1 MSHLKAPDVL
11 PEEALHLLRQCKS
24 GLILAGS
31 PSWQLAMDIQR
42 YADVQGHQLTTYAIL
57 TRDSSL
63 KDPSMAVTFDVD
75 EEMAI
80 VPTRPSLILFTSGTT
95 GPPKGVV
102 HSRIFF
108 YHGYGTSVGDLFL
121 THRPVHWIGGLR
133 SIINLVLSGTRQEV
147 IEADEAAIWERLR
160 KGDVTMLCCII
171 PMWWKMMKHFQ
182 EKLSGLPTAKL
193 DEYIKGIQ
201 AVRVARLGGGAPTP
215 SLLKFWRET
224 IGISLEVSYGC
235 TETGGPG
242 FMTDSS
248 TNRRLEVIIC

>member
-1 MSHLKAPDVL
+1 
-11 PEEALHLLRQCKS
+11 
-24 GLILAGS
+24 
-31 PSWQLAMDIQR
+31 MDIQQC
-42 YADVQGHQLTTYAIL
+42 ADANAHKLTTHPIL

-63 KDPSMAVTFDVD
+63 KKPSIAIAFDVD
-75 EEMAI
+75 EEMTI
-80 VPTRPSLILFTSGTT
+80 EPTRPSLILFTSGTT

-147 IEADEAAIWERLR
+147 IEANEAKIWERLR

-182 EKLSGLPTAKL
+182 EKLSGLPTAIL
-193 DEYIKGIQ
+193 EEYLRGIRSI
-201 AVRVARLGGGAPTP
+201 RVARLGGGAPTP
-215 SLLKFWRET
+215 SLLKFWREF

-242 FMTDSS
+242 MMTDSS
-248 TNRRLEVIIC
+248 TDRRLEVVIC